1 MREPMNS
8 ETPQED
14 NLASAIDAVAEDMSL
29 TRSRKVAKKGE
40 TAQEQVLFRATTE
53 DHERWKKTAERL
65 GISMA
70 EFMRVAAN
78 EKATKELEC
87 QHPLAFRK
95 SYPWMEECLKCGVRL
110 RDGDGKTYIR

>member
-1 MREPMNS
+1 MQVPMNS
-8 ETPQED
+8 DTPQDD
-14 NLASAIDAVAEDMSL
+14 NLESAVDAVAENMSL

-78 EKATKELEC
+78 EKATKELHTTGS
-87 QHPLAFRK
+87 QIQTAMKL
-95 SYPWMEECLKCGVRL
+95 RL
-110 RDGDGKTYIR
+110 ENHSMRL

>member
-1 MREPMNS
+1 
-8 ETPQED
+8 
-14 NLASAIDAVAEDMSL
+14 
-29 TRSRKVAKKGE
+29 
-40 TAQEQVLFRATTE
+40 
-53 DHERWKKTAERL
+53 
-65 GISMA
+65 MA

-87 QHPLAFRK
+87 QHPFAFRK